1 MTPCRTA
8 GLAALLAVCL
18 AAAPAAASPCAA
30 DIAAFR
36 QTVERQ
42 ERLSPES
49 VGTAKQT
56 IAAQLEHQPTPMS
69 VERGRLAARNGI
81 AAAIARAENL
91 DSQGREDECRAAL
104 DTAKILLDP

>member
-1 MTPCRTA
+1 V
-8 GLAALLAVCL
+8 AALLSLFLCF
-18 AAAPAAASPCAA
+18 AAAPAVAGSCAA

-42 ERLSPES
+42 ERLNPES

-69 VERGRLAARNGI
+69 VARGRHAARAEI

-91 DSQGREDECRAAL
+91 DSQGRADECRAAL
-104 DTAKILLDP
+104 DTAQILLDP